1 MKRLGWIAALA
12 LTLGCPS
19 DDSGAGDGDDDT
31 DADADTST
39 SGPATSDG
47 SASMTGASASMTGVG
62 TVGSDSN
69 DTGMDEGSFINMDEG
84 PDDSGEPGP
93 LGSQCG
99 SNEDCQSGFCYQ
111 VPMLGGVCSECLTDA
126 DCEFGCGVDIALG
139 YAVCTDG
146 SVGAMC
152 EDENACSDGLVCAE
166 LIDTGGLFPLNF
178 CSECNTDVDCVDGE
192 LCAPI
197 YDVMNISG
205 HLGCVEPMSV
215 PDGEGCP
222 YADGVGNG
230 EVCQNG
236 HCGGASIF
244 GVVTIGLCGNCSVDE
259 DCLEG
264 ETCMPAMAGAGGVS
278 GPMCG

>member
-1 MKRLGWIAALA
+1 MKRLGWIGVLA

-19 DDSGAGDGDDDT
+19 DDSGAGDGDEDT
-31 DADADTST
+31 DAEDSTTTSGST
-39 SGPATSDG
+39 SSAEVG
-47 SASMTGASASMTGVG
+47 SASMTGASASMTSAG
-62 TVGSDSN
+62 TVTSDS
-69 DTGMDEGSFINMDEG
+69 GMDSGSFISMDEG

-93 LGSQCG
+93 LGAMCG
-99 SNEDCQSGFCYQ
+99 SNEDCMSGFCYQ

-126 DCEFGCGVDIALG
+126 DCEFGCGVDLALG

-146 SVGAMC
+146 TVGSMC
-152 EDENACSDGLVCAE
+152 EDENACGDGLVCAE

-178 CSECNTDVDCVDGE
+178 CSECATNKDCTDPD
-192 LCAPI
+192 LCAPV

-205 HLGCVEPMSV
+205 HLACVEPGSV
-215 PDGEGCP
+215 GDGEGCP
-222 YADGVGNG
+222 YADGMGDG
-230 EVCQNG
+230 SVCEHG

-244 GVVTIGLCGNCSVDE
+244 GVVTIGLCGNCSVNE
-259 DCLEG
+259 DCMEG